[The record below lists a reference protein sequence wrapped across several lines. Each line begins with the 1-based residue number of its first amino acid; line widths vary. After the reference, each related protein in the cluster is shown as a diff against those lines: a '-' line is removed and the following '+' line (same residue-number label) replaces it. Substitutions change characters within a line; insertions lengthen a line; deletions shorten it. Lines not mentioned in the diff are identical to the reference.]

1 MDQHQQDATETRS
14 LDDDRSSLDGERP
27 QTEPPLTVLIARA
40 MVTVYKEN
48 FGRGPTRARAFWC
61 DEDTIVCILEQS
73 LIPAEKSLQ
82 RLGEHK
88 QLRDT
93 RTLFQYAARSSF
105 VEPIEQ
111 LTGRSVR
118 SFISGMDT
126 DADVAV
132 ETFVL
137 QPKE

>member
-1 MDQHQQDATETRS
+1 MDQYQQDATETRS

-61 DEDTIVCILEQS
+61 DEDTIVYPRAKPHS
-73 LIPAEKSLQ
+73 AEKSLQ

-111 LTGRSVR
+111 LQVDRSDR
-118 SFISGMDT
+118 SSAAWHRRGCRCPDFR
-126 DADVAV
+126 
-132 ETFVL
+132 L